1 MHAARLL
8 LLGIAILALAAAC
21 WLTGCGGSK
30 PASPSADAAVAAPTD
45 SPIASAPAAS
55 AKQRPRPKPVDPIV
69 VLHTTAGDIQVQ
81 LFREKAPRTVDN
93 FLQTY
98 AERKFYEG
106 TIFHHVEPGTMIIA
120 GGYTEDLSPKE
131 TRSPV
136 YNEAR
141 NGLKNKRG
149 TIAMIRDVS
158 NAHSAT
164 SQFFINLTD
173 NPSLD
178 CRPEEIPSEF
188 AAADAAPGSDP
199 VPPTSDEVWGY
210 CVFGEVI
217 AGMDV
222 ADRIG
227 QSQVA
232 PQGDFASVPV
242 ATVAIRSVE
251 QIR

>member
-1 MHAARLL
+1 MHVARML

-21 WLTGCGGSK
+21 WLTGCGSSK
-30 PASPSADAAVAAPTD
+30 PAAPSADAAAAAPTD
-45 SPIASAPAAS
+45 SPIASAPAAA
-55 AKQRPRPKPVDPIV
+55 AKQRPPRRAPVDPIV

-93 FLQTY
+93 FLQSY

-106 TIFHHVEPGTMIIA
+106 TIFHHIEPGTMIIA

-149 TIAMIRDVS
+149 TIAMIRDAT

-164 SQFFINLTD
+164 SQFFINLAD
-173 NPSLD
+173 NPGLD
-178 CRPEEIPSEF
+178 CRPEEIPAEF
-188 AAADAAPGSDP
+188 ANASSAGVD
-199 VPPTSDEVWGY
+199 PPTSDEVWGY

-227 QSQVA
+227 QSEVA
-232 PQGDFASVPV
+232 PQGDFVSVPV

>member
-1 MHAARLL
+1 MGGDAVR
-8 LLGIAILALAAAC
+8 IL
-21 WLTGCGGSK
+21 
-30 PASPSADAAVAAPTD
+30 
-45 SPIASAPAAS
+45 
-55 AKQRPRPKPVDPIV
+55 
-69 VLHTTAGDIQVQ
+69 
-81 LFREKAPRTVDN
+81 
-93 FLQTY
+93 
-98 AERKFYEG
+98 
-106 TIFHHVEPGTMIIA
+106 HHVEPGTMIIA

-149 TIAMIRDVS
+149 SIAMIRDVT

-164 SQFFINLTD
+164 SQFFINLAD
-173 NPSLD
+173 NPGLD
-178 CRPEEIPSEF
+178 CRPEEIRGEF